1 MLEEVKLKSLHHLV
15 EDLTKEELIWLN
27 GYVAGLVKS
36 SLGSR
41 QEKSVAGKITI
52 AFGTETGNSK
62 KLATEFATKA
72 RKRGLTV
79 KLSSLDQYRLTD
91 LNKEEN
97 FITVIST
104 HGEGEPPASA
114 KKFYDYIH
122 SEELTLGK
130 LQYSVLALG
139 DTAYPLFCKAGEDV
153 DFKLHSFG
161 AKRIATIQKC
171 DTDYEETAH
180 RWFDQVV
187 EVLGTGKASTVERL
201 PILKSTQKKNFTS
214 TILSKVNLNGKGSSK
229 ETFHI
234 ELEAA
239 DLVYEPGDS
248 IGIIPE
254 NPLATVQAVVSLMG
268 INGSKRIPFKEQE
281 WTVSDLLTKKL
292 NIFYLP
298 ERIVSKYASIVQQ
311 EIPATRIDLLNLI
324 KIYPPKNEDQFVEIL
339 QSLESITP
347 RLYSISSSLSAHSGE
362 VHITVARN
370 CFQLDNELHH
380 GLCSDYLADLPEN
393 AEVKFYIHKNLQFRL
408 PAPDRDIIMI
418 GPGTGIAPFRA
429 FIEERATT
437 GATGK
442 NWLFFGDQH
451 FSTDFLYQTEFQDY
465 FKTEVLS
472 KVNVAFSRDQKE
484 KIYVQHKM
492 VEQAA
497 ELHRWLESGAYL
509 YLCGAKEPMSSDVE
523 KAILKII
530 QSAGNKTEE
539 QAQDFLNQ
547 LIQEGR
553 YLKDVY

>member
-104 HGEGEPPASA
+104 QGEGEPPASA

-254 NPLATVQAVVSLMG
+254 NPLATVQAVVSLTG